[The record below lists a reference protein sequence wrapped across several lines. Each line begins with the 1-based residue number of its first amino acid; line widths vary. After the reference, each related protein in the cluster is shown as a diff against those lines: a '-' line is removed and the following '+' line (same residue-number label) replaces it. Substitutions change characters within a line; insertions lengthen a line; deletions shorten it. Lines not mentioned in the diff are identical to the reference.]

1 MTKLADLKKEW
12 MKETD
17 FVKEYENLAP
27 EFNLVSA
34 LICARAAANLTQEDV
49 AKRMGTSQS
58 AIARLESGHRPSL
71 QSLRR
76 YAAAVGHKVEIHLTA
91 D

>member
-1 MTKLADLKKEW
+1 MTKLADLKKQW
-12 MKETD
+12 MKDPD
-17 FVKEYENLAP
+17 FTEEYENLAP
-27 EFNLVSA
+27 EFNLAST
-34 LICARAAANLTQEDV
+34 LIRARAAANLTQEDV

-76 YAAAVGHKVEIHLTA
+76 YAAAVGHKVEIRLTA

>member
-76 YAAAVGHKVEIHLTA
+76 YAAAVGHKVEIRLTA

>member
-1 MTKLADLKKEW
+1 MTKLADLKEQW
-12 MKETD
+12 MNSPD
-17 FVKEYENLAP
+17 FVKEYENLAS
-27 EFNLVSA
+27 EFNLASS
-34 LICARAAANLTQEDV
+34 LIRARAAANLTQEDV

-71 QSLRR
+71 KSLRR
-76 YAAAVGHKVEIHLTA
+76 YAAAVGHKVEIRLTA